1 MKIRKNVF
9 FPTVLVILVF
19 LILYVVDAERFDR
32 GLEFLNSSLNA
43 TFGGVYLIIALFL
56 VIVSVLV
63 LFSKMG
69 KMTIGGEGAKPL
81 LSTVNWFTVV
91 LCTTIAAGLIF
102 WGSSEPVFHLMAP
115 PEFADV
121 EPGTHASAVFSM
133 TTMFLHWTITPY
145 AIYGIPA
152 LMFAI
157 AVYNEKKP
165 FSFSSCISGVF
176 PKAGT
181 PVSASIID
189 SMCVFATV
197 MGMIASLGQ
206 GILSIAG
213 GITQITG
220 NNSTKAMW
228 TLIGVAIAIVF
239 TLSACSGVLKGIK
252 WISNINTGFLL
263 ALLVMVFLVGPTS
276 YIVQLSLESFGVYV
290 DNFFTRSLM
299 IGAGTGSDWSYFWTI
314 STFANWMAWAPITG
328 MFLGKIAYGHSVRK
342 FIAINIGAAAMCSG
356 LWINVF
362 GGTSI
367 YQQLNGVEIYE
378 TMQTAGTESAVY
390 EMLKALPFGNILI
403 PLLVFAVALS
413 VITAADSTTNVLG
426 DLCCTVDDTGACI
439 DEEQQGKSNKNLNL
453 VKIVW
458 GLLLGSMSV
467 IMICFKGVAGVKMIS
482 MIGGLPAVILL
493 LLSGIGLL
501 KVTFRY
507 LRE

>member
-1 MKIRKNVF
+1 
-9 FPTVLVILVF
+9 
-19 LILYVVDAERFDR
+19 
-32 GLEFLNSSLNA
+32 
-43 TFGGVYLIIALFL
+43 
-56 VIVSVLV
+56 
-63 LFSKMG
+63 
-69 KMTIGGEGAKPL
+69 
-81 LSTVNWFTVV
+81 
-91 LCTTIAAGLIF
+91 
-102 WGSSEPVFHLMAP
+102 
-115 PEFADV
+115 
-121 EPGTHASAVFSM
+121 
-133 TTMFLHWTITPY
+133 
-145 AIYGIPA
+145 
-152 LMFAI
+152 
-157 AVYNEKKP
+157 
-165 FSFSSCISGVF
+165 
-176 PKAGT
+176 
-181 PVSASIID
+181 
-189 SMCVFATV
+189 
-197 MGMIASLGQ
+197 
-206 GILSIAG
+206 
-213 GITQITG
+213 
-220 NNSTKAMW
+220 
-228 TLIGVAIAIVF
+228 
-239 TLSACSGVLKGIK
+239 
-252 WISNINTGFLL
+252 
-263 ALLVMVFLVGPTS
+263 
-276 YIVQLSLESFGVYV
+276 
-290 DNFFTRSLM
+290 
-299 IGAGTGSDWSYFWTI
+299 
-314 STFANWMAWAPITG
+314 
-328 MFLGKIAYGHSVRK
+328 
-342 FIAINIGAAAMCSG
+342 MCSG

>member
-1 MKIRKNVF
+1 MVKMIEDQKERILSNCVCDLGVF
-9 FPTVLVILVF
+9 
-19 LILYVVDAERFDR
+19 
-32 GLEFLNSSLNA
+32 NSLCSRCE
-43 TFGGVYLIIALFL
+43 T
-56 VIVSVLV
+56 
-63 LFSKMG
+63 
-69 KMTIGGEGAKPL
+69 L

-115 PEFADV
+115 PEFAGV

-176 PKAGT
+176 PKAGS
-181 PVSASIID
+181 PASASIID

-220 NNSTKAMW
+220 YNSTKAMW

-263 ALLVMVFLVGPTS
+263 ALLVMVFLAGPTS
-276 YIVQLSLESFGVYV
+276 
-290 DNFFTRSLM
+290 
-299 IGAGTGSDWSYFWTI
+299 
-314 STFANWMAWAPITG
+314 
-328 MFLGKIAYGHSVRK
+328 
-342 FIAINIGAAAMCSG
+342 
-356 LWINVF
+356 
-362 GGTSI
+362 TSSHI
-367 YQQLNGVEIYE
+367 YSIRF
-378 TMQTAGTESAVY
+378 MTA
-390 EMLKALPFGNILI
+390 
-403 PLLVFAVALS
+403 
-413 VITAADSTTNVLG
+413 
-426 DLCCTVDDTGACI
+426 
-439 DEEQQGKSNKNLNL
+439 
-453 VKIVW
+453 
-458 GLLLGSMSV
+458 
-467 IMICFKGVAGVKMIS
+467 
-482 MIGGLPAVILL
+482 
-493 LLSGIGLL
+493 
-501 KVTFRY
+501 
-507 LRE
+507 

>member
-69 KMTIGGEGAKPL
+69 KMTIRRRRSKTAFINRKLVYSCSLYNNSGRLDL
-81 LSTVNWFTVV
+81 L
-91 LCTTIAAGLIF
+91 GLL
-102 WGSSEPVFHLMAP
+102 EPVFHLMAP

-176 PKAGT
+176 PKAGI

-197 MGMIASLGQ
+197 MGMIASLGR
-206 GILSIAG
+206 
-213 GITQITG
+213 
-220 NNSTKAMW
+220 
-228 TLIGVAIAIVF
+228 
-239 TLSACSGVLKGIK
+239 
-252 WISNINTGFLL
+252 GF
-263 ALLVMVFLVGPTS
+263 
-276 YIVQLSLESFGVYV
+276 
-290 DNFFTRSLM
+290 
-299 IGAGTGSDWSYFWTI
+299 
-314 STFANWMAWAPITG
+314 
-328 MFLGKIAYGHSVRK
+328 
-342 FIAINIGAAAMCSG
+342 
-356 LWINVF
+356 
-362 GGTSI
+362 
-367 YQQLNGVEIYE
+367 
-378 TMQTAGTESAVY
+378 
-390 EMLKALPFGNILI
+390 
-403 PLLVFAVALS
+403 
-413 VITAADSTTNVLG
+413 
-426 DLCCTVDDTGACI
+426 
-439 DEEQQGKSNKNLNL
+439 
-453 VKIVW
+453 
-458 GLLLGSMSV
+458 
-467 IMICFKGVAGVKMIS
+467 
-482 MIGGLPAVILL
+482 
-493 LLSGIGLL
+493 
-501 KVTFRY
+501 
-507 LRE
+507 

>member
-1 MKIRKNVF
+1 M
-9 FPTVLVILVF
+9 
-19 LILYVVDAERFDR
+19 
-32 GLEFLNSSLNA
+32 
-43 TFGGVYLIIALFL
+43 
-56 VIVSVLV
+56 
-63 LFSKMG
+63 
-69 KMTIGGEGAKPL
+69 
-81 LSTVNWFTVV
+81 
-91 LCTTIAAGLIF
+91 
-102 WGSSEPVFHLMAP
+102 
-115 PEFADV
+115 
-121 EPGTHASAVFSM
+121 
-133 TTMFLHWTITPY
+133 
-145 AIYGIPA
+145 
-152 LMFAI
+152 
-157 AVYNEKKP
+157 
-165 FSFSSCISGVF
+165 
-176 PKAGT
+176 
-181 PVSASIID
+181 
-189 SMCVFATV
+189 
-197 MGMIASLGQ
+197 
-206 GILSIAG
+206 
-213 GITQITG
+213 
-220 NNSTKAMW
+220 
-228 TLIGVAIAIVF
+228 
-239 TLSACSGVLKGIK
+239 
-252 WISNINTGFLL
+252 
-263 ALLVMVFLVGPTS
+263 
-276 YIVQLSLESFGVYV
+276 

-328 MFLGKIAYGHSVRK
+328 MFLGKIAYGHSIRK